1 MSIAIIKSNKQ
12 EVVSS
17 MESYF
22 MFNLQTGNH
31 SFLPRTKAGSNPKK
45 EKIAEQQIF
54 DPYAFYD
61 SAMEKRMML
70 SALSA

>member
-1 MSIAIIKSNKQ
+1 
-12 EVVSS
+12 
-17 MESYF
+17 MESHF
-22 MFNLQTGNH
+22 MFNLQIGHH
-31 SFLPRTKAGSNPKK
+31 SFLRRAKAGSNPKK
-45 EKIAEQQIF
+45 EEKAEEQIF